1 MMKATIH
8 AGKQG
13 ASKHND
19 RKFDLDKAEHIDPQ
33 LTEFNKYVFL
43 QNGYDKDMSFE
54 EMELEFYKEHYGEAL
69 NEQNKTYIENRQKSR
84 IKDMKYWVKEDKQ
97 KKPDEIIL
105 QIGNK
110 DNFIDNDTLMICVKD
125 FCKLVNS
132 RYGKNFKMLN
142 LAFHF
147 DEPDG
152 TPHAHLRGVFDYEE
166 NGIRKIG
173 TDKALKS
180 LGIQPPKPHEKIGR
194 YNNRKQTFTAEIRKI
209 WYEVIKSHG
218 IEIDEEVKN
227 PSAKHLETQNYKIE
241 QNNKTI
247 KEQEEQIRNNNIVI
261 NGKKYKEILDELI
274 ESLKDTFETSQDRT
288 IKQLAKNVY
297 DNLRISYKEKG
308 LKPYEELKDRPTEE
322 LSL

>member
-1 MMKATIH
+1 MKGTLH
-8 AGKQG
+8 MGKQ
-13 ASKHND
+13 APSKHND
-19 RKFDLDKAEHIDPQ
+19 RQYDTTDDKHINDVMKQ
-33 LTEFNKYVFL
+33 LNEYIIL
-43 QNGYDKDMSFE
+43 QNGYKGMTFE
-54 EMELEFYKEHYGEAL
+54 EMELEYYKRNYSESL
-69 NEQNKTYIENRQKSR
+69 KEQNNKYIKKGQKDRLKTIEDWAYN
-84 IKDMKYWVKEDKQ
+84 DKQ

-110 DNFIDNDTLMICVKD
+110 DEHYDGETLLICLED
-125 FCKLVNS
+125 FRKIVEN

-142 LAFHF
+142 MALHV
-147 DEPDG
+147 DETDG
-152 TPHAHLRGVFDYEE
+152 TPHAHLRGVFEYEE
-166 NGIRKIG
+166 NGIKKIG

-194 YNNRKQTFTAEIRKI
+194 YNNRKQTFTDDIRKI

-227 PSAKHLETQNYKIE
+227 PSQKHLETQNYKIQ
-241 QNNKTI
+241 QNEKTL
-247 KEQEEQIRNNNIVI
+247 KEQEEEIRSNNNIL
-261 NGKKYKEILDELI
+261 NGRKYKDILDELI
-274 ESLKDTFETSQDRT
+274 EDLKDVYKNSNDRT
-288 IKQLAKNVY
+288 IKQIAKNIY